1 MIGKQC
7 LLAAGACRLSLCYA
21 FHGTGLRQHFVLSVS
36 RVDLDVSHRAF
47 VADPLANREPES
59 VAMKVKREERKEA
72 EHRAEHVA
80 PGRHESE
87 HDRNSR
93 DNPER

>member
-1 MIGKQC
+1 MGKQC
-7 LLAAGACRLSLCYA
+7 LRAAGARRLSLCYA
-21 FHGTGLRQHFVLSVS
+21 VHGTGLRQHFVLSVS
-36 RVDLDVSHRAF
+36 RVDLDVSYRAC
-47 VADPLANREPES
+47 VADPLADREPEN
-59 VAMKVKREERKEA
+59 VAMKVKREAWKEA